1 MSTFKDQVAK
11 DIQNVFLNGDEF
23 AENHK
28 IECDLGEVTCPC
40 VLQSPTARERFISGE
55 KYDRYDGIGG
65 EQVVLHVAKIN
76 LLEVP
81 SEGVCLTIDGHAM
94 DVVSCVDDMGMLS
107 ITLQVNTRE

>member
-1 MSTFKDQVAK
+1 MEKETSIYLLYGREEDR
-11 DIQNVFLNGDEF
+11 GDVY
-23 AENHK
+23 K
-28 IECDLGEVTCPC
+28 R
-40 VLQSPTARERFISGE
+40 QARERFISGE

-81 SEGVCLTIDGHAM
+81 SEGVCLTIDGRAM
-94 DVVSCVDDMGMLS
+94 DVISCVDDMGMLS